1 MRSQLVI
8 VARDHQ
14 CTLPTLQLLDACAR
28 GRHRGY
34 QPHGRHTQVLQHTAS
49 QNDKGRGKGKGKDK
63 GKGMGMGKS
72 KVKVKVKVKGKGNGK
87 GKIKGTRRTLHARL
101 IACAW
106 RWVPR
111 EALAARL
118 QPAGETRTRAL

>member
-1 MRSQLVI
+1 MR
-8 VARDHQ
+8 ARSTQ
-14 CTLPTLQLLDACAR
+14 RVPTAR
-28 GRHRGY
+28 S
-34 QPHGRHTQVLQHTAS
+34 PHTSAATHNKGKG
-49 QNDKGRGKGKGKDK
+49 KGRGKGKGKDK

>member
-49 QNDKGRGKGKGKDK
+49 QNDKGRGKGKDKDK

-72 KVKVKVKVKGKGNGK
+72 KVKVKGKGNGK